1 MFFSLKDNFVFL
13 EDILYLNLNLLLY
26 LLCFLIHFNIGFS
39 FILLFELFLLFELKF
54 RLVVSSDNIFWVFGS
69 VFIGSKSP
77 GLKILSFKV

>member
-1 MFFSLKDNFVFL
+1 MFFNP
-13 EDILYLNLNLLLY
+13 
-26 LLCFLIHFNIGFS
+26 FNILFI

-77 GLKILSFKV
+77 GLKILSFNVWKYCFFLSELSFKLIDSIFDLFSFLFV